1 MVGKIFITRSGYDPE
16 LGKHVKDPYLGENPT
31 MGACRPDIRKQL
43 EIGDYIF
50 TVSGKLKNINQ
61 FVMGG
66 FSIAEKISVE
76 EASERFPEQRLHT
89 RSDGQLA
96 GNVVVDSDG
105 KQHRL
110 DSHKALTFARR
121 IQNYVV
127 GANPVYLTTPG
138 EISLCRDETLDA
150 LQEILERKGAS
161 PFAVIGRYGSSLSE
175 RQALRIREWLIGIK
189 KAGVA

>member
-16 LGKHVKDPYLGENPT
+16 LGKHVKDPYLGETPT

-50 TVSGKLKNINQ
+50 AVSGKLKDINQ

-76 EASERFPEQRLHT
+76 EANERFPEQRLHT
-89 RSDGQLA
+89 RGDGQLA
-96 GNVVVDSDG
+96 GNIVVDSDG

-110 DSHKALTFARR
+110 DTHKPLTFARR

-161 PFAVIGRYGSSLSE
+161 PFSVVGRYGSSLSE

-189 KAGVA
+189 KRAAA